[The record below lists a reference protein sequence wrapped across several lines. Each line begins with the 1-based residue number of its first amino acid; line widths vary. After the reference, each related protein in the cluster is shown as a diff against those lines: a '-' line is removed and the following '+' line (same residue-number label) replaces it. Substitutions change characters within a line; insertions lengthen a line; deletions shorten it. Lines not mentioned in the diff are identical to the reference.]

1 MVSSCTLALSDY
13 EKKFVQMVDCKGH
26 FMTSVLTQMH
36 GNKLRPV
43 AYYSTKLDAVACALP
58 HCVRAVI
65 AASLAVTSSAD
76 IVLFHPLTLKVP
88 HSVSALLLQTKMT
101 FLSPARH
108 LSCMS
113 ILLSQPHLKIER
125 CTVLNP
131 ATLIPTPD
139 DGESHDCEALA
150 EQTAKSRPDL
160 KDTPLSE
167 GETLFVDGSSKKD
180 EKGKTR
186 TGYAVVTHTAV
197 LKAEA
202 LPQHYSAQAAELIA
216 LTEACKLMKDKKVTI
231 WTDSQYAYA
240 TTHTFAQHWKNRGMI
255 TSTGKP
261 VTHANLLKE
270 LLQAVQLPKQL
281 AICKCAAH
289 TSGTDA
295 VSKGNSFA
303 DKIAKEAALKEITV
317 LTLTD
322 NPLKNDILQDMQQ
335 QAPKQ
340 EQEQWKRKGAQ
351 LKEGIYT

>member
-1 MVSSCTLALSDY
+1 
-13 EKKFVQMVDCKGH
+13 
-26 FMTSVLTQMH
+26 MH

-167 GETLFVDGSSKKD
+167 GETLFVD
-180 EKGKTR
+180 
-186 TGYAVVTHTAV
+186 
-197 LKAEA
+197 
-202 LPQHYSAQAAELIA
+202 
-216 LTEACKLMKDKKVTI
+216 
-231 WTDSQYAYA
+231 
-240 TTHTFAQHWKNRGMI
+240 
-255 TSTGKP
+255 
-261 VTHANLLKE
+261 
-270 LLQAVQLPKQL
+270 
-281 AICKCAAH
+281 
-289 TSGTDA
+289 
-295 VSKGNSFA
+295 
-303 DKIAKEAALKEITV
+303 
-317 LTLTD
+317 
-322 NPLKNDILQDMQQ
+322 
-335 QAPKQ
+335 
-340 EQEQWKRKGAQ
+340 
-351 LKEGIYT
+351 